1 MVLLGGLRGNRNLEL
16 GGLAGDARVNLGE
29 RLSLS
34 LGVVDLAIEVD
45 DVGLGAARG
54 DADAL
59 AGDFRGE
66 DDVVEESLVDGGNG
80 ETARSVD
87 ERSLGALGL
96 LVDDASLGNEDNIRA
111 AEFLL
116 ELVDDLGLNLSELRS
131 EALEGDNNEDGL
143 LVLADLDFL
152 SSGEL
157 ESLENSLHIS
167 GCVGVVHDLDQ
178 SLSELSLEFRS
189 ALVVELADFGRDLHD
204 DSRR

>member
-1 MVLLGGLRGNRNLEL
+1 MTQRGRCFLMVLLGGLRGNRNLEL

-80 ETARSVD
+80 ETAEVMR
-87 ERSLGALGL
+87 GG
-96 LVDDASLGNEDNIRA
+96 
-111 AEFLL
+111 
-116 ELVDDLGLNLSELRS
+116 
-131 EALEGDNNEDGL
+131 
-143 LVLADLDFL
+143 
-152 SSGEL
+152 
-157 ESLENSLHIS
+157 
-167 GCVGVVHDLDQ
+167 
-178 SLSELSLEFRS
+178 
-189 ALVVELADFGRDLHD
+189 GR
-204 DSRR
+204 